1 MTPDPN
7 DPTEQAAYR
16 ELDKSRRTPKH
27 CPDNCPCR
35 QEDAMTTPLDLEE
48 FN

>member
-16 ELDKSRRTPKH
+16 ELDQIRR

-35 QEDAMTTPLDLEE
+35 MDDAMTTPLDLDDIE
-48 FN
+48 